1 VDLITIMMV
10 HQTAEKLV
18 LIDVLDSSPKKYS
31 ASQEWVQGSGVSEDI
46 TKLNLKPLIDR
57 AVIAMKLG
65 WKKYLDNLPL
75 GWWVSGLN
83 LRTMQLETFGQ
94 FKPNEPVKLSAKDKD
109 AAKYLTSKG
118 QYDAIALQ
126 HPGLCS
132 ASTLWRDYGLKEGR
146 QRTCQQSGAFSSSRA
161 TDYHSL

>member
-1 VDLITIMMV
+1 VALHSPTLSGGKDNSLMMV
-10 HQTAEKLV
+10 HQIAEKLTV
-18 LIDVLDSSPKKYS
+18 TDIQDSSPKKYS

-94 FKPNEPVKLSAKDKD
+94 FKPNEPCQAVC
-109 AAKYLTSKG
+109 KG
-118 QYDAIALQ
+118 
-126 HPGLCS
+126 
-132 ASTLWRDYGLKEGR
+132 
-146 QRTCQQSGAFSSSRA
+146 
-161 TDYHSL
+161 